1 MDGYGLVLLGVIALG
16 SLAQVAFFVGLGLS
30 GWRLARRV
38 QGLQT
43 EVTRELRPVLDSVTE
58 VSRNMAAVT
67 DVVAA
72 QVQHLQEALVG
83 GADRLDRAR
92 REVRRSLRRPLRSL
106 GAVSAV
112 FRGMRRGLRVY
123 RQLGGLEPQ
132 GQGKSRRYRDD
143 EHLFI

>member
-1 MDGYGLVLLGVIALG
+1 MDDLGLVLVGVIALG

-38 QGLQT
+38 QGLQA
-43 EVTRELRPVLDSVTE
+43 EVVRELRPVLDSVTE
-58 VSRNMAAVT
+58 VSRNVTAVA
-67 DVVAA
+67 DVVAE
-72 QVQHLQEALVG
+72 QVQRVEDAVAA

-92 REVRRSLRRPLRSL
+92 HEVRRSLRRPLRSV

-112 FRGMRRGLRVY
+112 YRGMRRAVRVY
-123 RQLGGLEPQ
+123 RQLGGLDAE